1 MAVIRDCVGCGFC
14 CRKAPCI
21 ASLRLTGG
29 SRECPFLLWDGKRY
43 WCELCQMSGESG
55 QRYREQLV
63 IGAGC
68 CCPMNTDRR
77 DIPAPMQFSA

>member
-1 MAVIRDCVGCGFC
+1 MKKHI
-14 CRKAPCI
+14 PNI
-21 ASLRLTGG
+21 ITI
-29 SRECPFLLWDGKRY
+29 SRVALLPLLMFLLWDGKRY